1 LSKESALQFL
11 NTLGTNEQAKK
22 LLKNRKKPEN
32 FEEQA
37 KIYSEIAAE
46 LGEQITPKDFKLAV
60 EEVEEQIRKKTEAAA
75 SDLVALEDD
84 QVEDVAGGF
93 YYVVDDCTVA
103 STSRVIEN
111 QCANDFVDTSCWW
124 DDACTSWSTY
134 YYDCSGSFYNWDI
147 KEDIE
152 KIKPI

>member
-1 LSKESALQFL
+1 MSKESALKFL
-11 NTLGTNEQAKK
+11 NTLGTNERAKE
-22 LLKNRKKPEN
+22 LLNNRKKPEN

-37 KIYSEIAAE
+37 KIYSETAAE
-46 LGEQITPKDFKLAV
+46 LGEQITPEDFKLAV
-60 EEVEEQIRKKTEAAA
+60 EEVEEQIRKNTEAAA

-84 QVEDVAGGF
+84 QVEDIAGGY
-93 YYVVDDCTVA
+93 YYVVDDCTAV
-103 STSRVIEN
+103 STCKVIEN

-124 DDACTSWSTY
+124 NDACTSWSTY
-134 YYDCSGSFYNWDI
+134 YYDCSGSFYHWDI